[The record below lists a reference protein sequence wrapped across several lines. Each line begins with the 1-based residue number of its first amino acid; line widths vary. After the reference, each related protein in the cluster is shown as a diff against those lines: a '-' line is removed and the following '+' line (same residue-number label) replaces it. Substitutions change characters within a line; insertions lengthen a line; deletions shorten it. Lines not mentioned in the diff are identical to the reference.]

1 MRSYEENNSGMFSA
15 GFSAALQD
23 ALARGSDAD
32 RAFVSNGLASGPSYQ
47 KGEASHVGKPVIQV
61 LATALATS
69 RQNLDRLRHEQ
80 RQLEAIIEREEKQI
94 ERFEWLLGKVQS
106 DYSYFNTLQKI
117 QDEREE
123 QQGRGNQGGYY

>member
-1 MRSYEENNSGMFSA
+1 M
-15 GFSAALQD
+15 
-23 ALARGSDAD
+23 
-32 RAFVSNGLASGPSYQ
+32 
-47 KGEASHVGKPVIQV
+47 IQV

-69 RQNLDRLRHEQ
+69 RQNLERLRYEQ
-80 RQLEAIIEREEKQI
+80 RELEAIIEREEKQI

-123 QQGRGNQGGYY
+123 QQSRGNQGGYY

>member
-1 MRSYEENNSGMFSA
+1 
-15 GFSAALQD
+15 
-23 ALARGSDAD
+23 
-32 RAFVSNGLASGPSYQ
+32 
-47 KGEASHVGKPVIQV
+47 
-61 LATALATS
+61 
-69 RQNLDRLRHEQ
+69 LRHEQ